1 MKTILEFLNA
11 QGNEGVAAQIDAC
24 DGPLPAIGDTIY
36 LDMDKKFRVVQRVF
50 YYLSNRTSEMKV
62 SLWCEELNER

>member
-11 QGNEGVAAQIDAC
+11 QGTEGIAPQSDAY

-50 YYLSNRTSEMKV
+50 YYLPNRKSEMKV
-62 SLWCEELNER
+62 SLCCEHLNER